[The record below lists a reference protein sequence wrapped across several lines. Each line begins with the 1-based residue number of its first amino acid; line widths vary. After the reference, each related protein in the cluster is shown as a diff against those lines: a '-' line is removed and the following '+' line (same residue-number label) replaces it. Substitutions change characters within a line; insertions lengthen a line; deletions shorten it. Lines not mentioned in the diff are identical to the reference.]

1 LERRYKLKDT
11 YDIYYC
17 IRTTLMDQTR
27 SPKHA
32 VHCSNMQVVR
42 RVTASLLASSIPPYG
57 FGPACVRHF
66 VEYTH
71 VLGDCSPE
79 QWQQDAFVQVD
90 AWLRALGL
98 RV

>member
-1 LERRYKLKDT
+1 MERRYKLKDT

-27 SPKHA
+27 SPMHA
-32 VHCSNMQVVR
+32 AHCSNMQV
-42 RVTASLLASSIPPYG
+42 TEGYG
-57 FGPACVRHF
+57 FIVGKFDTPNGFEPTCVRLF
-66 VEYTH
+66 VKYTH

-90 AWLRALGL
+90 AWLRALRL